1 MVAVAAVTAVT
12 VQTLAWFSPV
22 VKLPGGD
29 RSLMMRHGAVYFIQS
44 ATVFGA
50 PVLCWA
56 QGYRR
61 KYDPELDREKYR
73 SSRADG

>member
-1 MVAVAAVTAVT
+1 MMMMVVVVT
-12 VQTLAWFSPV
+12 VQTLAWFSSV
-22 VKLPGGD
+22 VKLLGGD
-29 RSLMMRHGAVYFIQS
+29 LYLMMRREAVYFIRS
-44 ATVFGA
+44 ATLFGD

-61 KYDPELDREKYR
+61 KYDPELDREKYW